1 MKKNLLLLFIFYFT
15 LIISSHGAGS
25 GAGSSDAELSDSA
38 SIKSINYKRGV
49 SLIKKGKKLEKK
61 GKIEKAKIRF
71 NKALEYLIIANDKNP
86 DQPDILNYLGFA
98 FRKTGDFIMA
108 EVYYS
113 QGLEI
118 DPNHIG
124 INEYLGE
131 LYIETNR
138 IDLAK
143 QRLEILKDCS
153 CEEYGELKELIENN

>member
-25 GAGSSDAELSDSA
+25 GAGDKDSDTA

-61 GKIEKAKIRF
+61 GKIEKAKKRF
-71 NKALEYLIIANDKNP
+71 DKALEYLIIANDKNP

-98 FRKTGDFIMA
+98 FRKTGDFLMA

>member
-1 MKKNLLLLFIFYFT
+1 MKKNLLLIVIFYFA
-15 LIISSHGAGS
+15 LIISSYGAAS
-25 GAGSSDAELSDSA
+25 SGSSGSS
-38 SIKSINYKRGV
+38 NYNRGV

-61 GKIEKAKIRF
+61 GKIEKAKQRF

-98 FRKTGDFIMA
+98 FRKTGDFMMA
-108 EVYYS
+108 EVYYL

-131 LYIETNR
+131 LYIKTNR

-143 QRLEILKDCS
+143 QRLEVLKDCT
-153 CEEYGELKELIENN
+153 CEEYSELKELIDNN

>member
-25 GAGSSDAELSDSA
+25 GNGDSSKVSL
-38 SIKSINYKRGV
+38 KYPNYKKGA

-143 QRLEILKDCS
+143 QRLEILKGCS
-153 CEEYGELKELIENN
+153 CEEYDELKELIENN

>member
-1 MKKNLLLLFIFYFT
+1 MKKNLLLIFIFYFA
-15 LIISSHGAGS
+15 LIISSYS
-25 GAGSSDAELSDSA
+25 AGSSGSDDNKSSLYDRAE
-38 SIKSINYKRGV
+38 
-49 SLIKKGKKLEKK
+49 SLIKRGKKLEKK
-61 GKIEKAKIRF
+61 GKIKKAKQRF

-98 FRKTGDFIMA
+98 YRKTGDFMMA
-108 EVYYS
+108 EVYYL

-143 QRLEILKDCS
+143 QRLEILKGCS

>member
-15 LIISSHGAGS
+15 LIISSHGAGDRD
-25 GAGSSDAELSDSA
+25 GSDSDKY
-38 SIKSINYKRGV
+38 KSPNLKKGV
-49 SLIKKGKKLEKK
+49 SLIEKGKKLEKK
-61 GKIEKAKIRF
+61 GKIEKAKKRF
-71 NKALEYLIIANDKNP
+71 DKALEYLIIANDKNP

-98 FRKTGDFIMA
+98 FRKTGDFMMA

-153 CEEYGELKELIENN
+153 CEEYDELKELIENN

>member
-1 MKKNLLLLFIFYFT
+1 MKKNLLLIVIIFS
-15 LIISSHGAGS
+15 LSII
-25 GAGSSDAELSDSA
+25 GSSYGAA
-38 SIKSINYKRGV
+38 SSGGGSTNYYEKGA
-49 SLIKKGKKLEKK
+49 SLVKKGKKLEKK
-61 GKIEKAKIRF
+61 GKIEKAKQRF

-98 FRKTGDFIMA
+98 YRKTGDFMMA
-108 EVYYS
+108 EVYYL

-131 LYIETNR
+131 LYIKTNR

-143 QRLEILKDCS
+143 QRLEVLKDCE
-153 CEEYGELKELIENN
+153 CEEYSELKELIDNN

>member
-1 MKKNLLLLFIFYFT
+1 MKKNLLLIVIFYFA
-15 LIISSHGAGS
+15 LIISSYGAAS
-25 GAGSSDAELSDSA
+25 SGSSGSS
-38 SIKSINYKRGV
+38 NYDKGV
-49 SLIKKGKKLEKK
+49 SLVKKGKKLEKK

-98 FRKTGDFIMA
+98 FRKTGDFMMA
-108 EVYYS
+108 EVYYL
-113 QGLEI
+113 QGLAI

-131 LYIETNR
+131 LYIKTNR

-143 QRLEILKDCS
+143 QRLEVLKDCT
-153 CEEYGELKELIENN
+153 CEEYSELKELIDNN

>member
-1 MKKNLLLLFIFYFT
+1 MKKNLLLIVIFYFA
-15 LIISSHGAGS
+15 LIISSYSAAS
-25 GAGSSDAELSDSA
+25 SGSSRSS
-38 SIKSINYKRGV
+38 NYDKGV
-49 SLIKKGKKLEKK
+49 SLVKKGKKLEKK
-61 GKIEKAKIRF
+61 GKIEKAKQRF

-98 FRKTGDFIMA
+98 YRKTGDLMMA
-108 EVYYS
+108 EVYYL

-131 LYIETNR
+131 LYIKTNR

-143 QRLEILKDCS
+143 QRLEVLKDCE
-153 CEEYGELKELIENN
+153 CEEYSELKELIDNN

>member
-1 MKKNLLLLFIFYFT
+1 MKKNLLLTFIFYFT
-15 LIISSHGAGS
+15 LIISSY
-25 GAGSSDAELSDSA
+25 GAGSSGSSDRS
-38 SIKSINYKRGV
+38 SIESSNYKKGV

-61 GKIEKAKIRF
+61 GKIEKAKKRF
-71 NKALEYLIIANDKNP
+71 DKALEYLIIANDKNP

-108 EVYYS
+108 EVYYL
-113 QGLEI
+113 QGLQI

-124 INEYLGE
+124 INEYLVE

-143 QRLEILKDCS
+143 ERLSVLKNCN
-153 CEEYGELKELIENN
+153 CEEYKELKEIIEGKKQSKY

>member
-15 LIISSHGAGS
+15 LIISSHGAG
-25 GAGSSDAELSDSA
+25 GGGSDSDKY
-38 SIKSINYKRGV
+38 KSPNLKKGV

-61 GKIEKAKIRF
+61 GKIEKAKQRF
-71 NKALEYLIIANDKNP
+71 NKALKYLIIANDKNP

-98 FRKTGDFIMA
+98 FRKTGDFMMA

-131 LYIETNR
+131 LYIKTNR

-143 QRLEILKDCS
+143 QRLEILKNCT
-153 CEEYGELKELIENN
+153 CEEYDELKELIENN

>member
-15 LIISSHGAGS
+15 LIISSHGADSS
-25 GAGSSDAELSDSA
+25 GAELSDSA
-38 SIKSINYKRGV
+38 NIKSINYKRGV

-61 GKIEKAKIRF
+61 GKIEKAKQKF

-98 FRKTGDFIMA
+98 FRKTGDFLMA

-143 QRLEILKDCS
+143 QRLEILKNCS

>member
-25 GAGSSDAELSDSA
+25 GDGSGDKYSDTS
-38 SIKSINYKRGV
+38 SIKSKNYKRGV

-98 FRKTGDFIMA
+98 FRKTGDFLMA

-143 QRLEILKDCS
+143 QRLEILKGCN

>member
-25 GAGSSDAELSDSA
+25 GNGDSDKV
-38 SIKSINYKRGV
+38 SIKYPNYKKGV

-71 NKALEYLIIANDKNP
+71 NKALEHLIIANDKNP

-98 FRKTGDFIMA
+98 FRKTGDFLMA

>member
-15 LIISSHGAGS
+15 LIISSHGAGD
-25 GAGSSDAELSDSA
+25 GGGSDSDKY
-38 SIKSINYKRGV
+38 KSPNLKKGV

-98 FRKTGDFIMA
+98 FRKTGDFLMA

-153 CEEYGELKELIENN
+153 CEEYDELKELIENN

>member
-25 GAGSSDAELSDSA
+25 GDSTGDKYSDTA

-113 QGLEI
+113 QGLAI

>member
-25 GAGSSDAELSDSA
+25 GDGSGDKYSDTS
-38 SIKSINYKRGV
+38 SIKSKNYKRGV

-98 FRKTGDFIMA
+98 FRKTGDFLMA

-143 QRLEILKDCS
+143 QRLEILKGCS
-153 CEEYGELKELIENN
+153 CEEYSELKELIENN

>member
-1 MKKNLLLLFIFYFT
+1 MKKNSLLLFIFYFT

-25 GAGSSDAELSDSA
+25 GTESSDSA
-38 SIKSINYKRGV
+38 RIKSINFKKGV

-61 GKIEKAKIRF
+61 GKIKKAKQKF

-153 CEEYGELKELIENN
+153 CEEYSELKELIENN

>member
-25 GAGSSDAELSDSA
+25 GDGDSSKVSL
-38 SIKSINYKRGV
+38 KYPNYKKGV

-61 GKIEKAKIRF
+61 GKIEKAKKRF

-98 FRKTGDFIMA
+98 FRKTGDFLMA

-143 QRLEILKDCS
+143 QRLEILKGCS

>member
-15 LIISSHGAGS
+15 LIISSHGAES
-25 GAGSSDAELSDSA
+25 GTESSDSA
-38 SIKSINYKRGV
+38 RIKSINFKKGV

-61 GKIEKAKIRF
+61 GKIKKAKQKF

-143 QRLEILKDCS
+143 QRLEILKGCG

>member
-15 LIISSHGAGS
+15 LIISSHGAG
-25 GAGSSDAELSDSA
+25 GGGSDSDKY
-38 SIKSINYKRGV
+38 KSPNLKKGV

-98 FRKTGDFIMA
+98 FRKTGDFMMA

-153 CEEYGELKELIENN
+153 CEEYDELKELIENN

>member
-1 MKKNLLLLFIFYFT
+1 MKKSLLLLFIFYFT
-15 LIISSHGAGS
+15 LIISSHGAGNS
-25 GAGSSDAELSDSA
+25 GNGSDSNKY
-38 SIKSINYKRGV
+38 KSSNLKKGV

-61 GKIEKAKIRF
+61 GKIEKAKKRF
-71 NKALEYLIIANDKNP
+71 DKALEYLIIANDKDP

-98 FRKTGDFIMA
+98 FRKTGDFLMA

-118 DPNHIG
+118 DPNHVG

-131 LYIETNR
+131 LYVETNR

-143 QRLEILKDCS
+143 QRLEILKNCN
-153 CEEYGELKELIENN
+153 CEEYRELKELIENK

>member
-25 GAGSSDAELSDSA
+25 GDGSGDKYSDTS
-38 SIKSINYKRGV
+38 SIKSKNYKRGV

-71 NKALEYLIIANDKNP
+71 NKALEHLIIANDKNP

-98 FRKTGDFIMA
+98 FRKTGDFLMA
-108 EVYYS
+108 EIYYS

-118 DPNHIG
+118 DPNHVG

-131 LYIETNR
+131 LYVKTNR

-143 QRLEILKDCS
+143 QRLEILKGCS

>member
-15 LIISSHGAGS
+15 LIISSHGAG
-25 GAGSSDAELSDSA
+25 AGDGSDSDKY
-38 SIKSINYKRGV
+38 KSPNLKKGV

-98 FRKTGDFIMA
+98 FRKTGDFMMA

-138 IDLAK
+138 MDLAK

-153 CEEYGELKELIENN
+153 CEEYDELKELIENN

>member
-1 MKKNLLLLFIFYFT
+1 MKKNLLLIVIIFSLSTIGFSY
-15 LIISSHGAGS
+15 GAS
-25 GAGSSDAELSDSA
+25 GGGNGVVN
-38 SIKSINYKRGV
+38 KSYNYDKGV

-61 GKIEKAKIRF
+61 GKIKKAKQRF

-98 FRKTGDFIMA
+98 FRKTGDFMMA

-153 CEEYGELKELIENN
+153 CEEYDELKELIENN

>member
-25 GAGSSDAELSDSA
+25 GDGSSDTDSVK
-38 SIKSINYKRGV
+38 IKYPNYKKGA

-61 GKIEKAKIRF
+61 GKIKKAKQKF

-153 CEEYGELKELIENN
+153 CEEYSELKELIENN